1 MEKNKNKK
9 KTLTISSSF
18 NKGPSSFSKSK
29 TEKKSFIPQ
38 KKKSFKTPFKSGKPW
53 PSQNIGKGKPN
64 SRNLNRRYAE
74 QQATKRFIGS
84 DQKGT
89 DKDKTRE
96 KAPVKNKNFQTTR
109 RQSKLTIS
117 RAMNVEEFEIKQR
130 SLASV
135 KRARLKEKQDE
146 KHDTKK

>member
-18 NKGPSSFSKSK
+18 TKGPASFTRSKI
-29 TEKKSFIPQ
+29 EKKSFVPQ
-38 KKKSFKTPFKSGKPW
+38 KKKSFKPNFKSGKTW
-53 PSQNIGKGKPN
+53 PSQQLSKGKPN
-64 SRNLNRRYAE
+64 NRNLNRRFAE
-74 QQATKRFIGS
+74 QEATKRFIGS
-84 DQKGT
+84 DKKILDR
-89 DKDKTRE
+89 DKARE
-96 KAPVKNKNFQTTR
+96 KTPAKNKDFQTR

-135 KRARLKEKQDE
+135 KRAGKRKAR
-146 KHDTKK
+146 